1 MLRYWKEIKNEK
13 LNFEPLYANISD
25 KILKHRIKSMGEWY
39 IEYACKNKFKF
50 YMFSFISIIAPL
62 IVMIF
67 NAFDGNQYNIKLVTM
82 ICSVITSFS
91 SSYLALTRC
100 LEKWKIYRD
109 AIENLKSIL
118 ALYWGNFS
126 DDDLKS
132 LSNKIEKLKKTEYA
146 KWSNTYDFLVESGRI
161 VQDKEIVNQEE
172 TSGDK

>member
-1 MLRYWKEIKNEK
+1 MD
-13 LNFEPLYANISD
+13 A
-25 KILKHRIKSMGEWY
+25 
-39 IEYACKNKFKF
+39 
-50 YMFSFISIIAPL
+50 
-62 IVMIF
+62 
-67 NAFDGNQYNIKLVTM
+67 
-82 ICSVITSFS
+82 
-91 SSYLALTRC
+91 